1 MWKGDVCLELF
12 ISDLDGTLLNQYAQ
26 LSTTSRSIL
35 EGLLRQGLPFSVAS
49 ARTPFS
55 VLPLLEGLPL
65 RLPWVLMNGALLYN
79 PTEQSFPYTCPL
91 DQKDWTTLAAAEE
104 ELGVGGLLFTLE
116 EGRIRCHCAPS
127 APPPLQNYFDWV
139 LLQRYPV
146 LWNGFGQRKA
156 WELADIPL
164 LYGMYLDHR
173 PETLAQMAA
182 NLEEA
187 GLTVDF
193 YQDVYTSARWYLEVY
208 SARAS
213 KGAAVQELRRQYGV
227 SHIVGFGDG
236 CNDCSLFDA
245 CEEGYAV
252 SNACPEL
259 KQQATD
265 IIGSNVQDG
274 VAIYL
279 KERWKR
285 ETNSVGKPLLFEHSL
300 QMLGISP

>member
-1 MWKGDVCLELF
+1 MELF
-12 ISDLDGTLLNQYAQ
+12 ISDLDGTLLNQHAQ

-127 APPPLQNYFDWV
+127 APPPLQNYFDWAA
-139 LLQRYPV
+139 LRRYPV
-146 LWNGFGQRKA
+146 LWNGFGRRKA
-156 WELADIPL
+156 RELADIPL

-173 PETLAQMAA
+173 PDTLAQMAA
-182 NLEEA
+182 NLEAA

-208 SARAS
+208 SACAS
-213 KGAAVQELRRQYGV
+213 KGAAVRELRRRYGV
-227 SHIVGFGDG
+227 SHMVGFGDG
-236 CNDCSLFDA
+236 RNDCSLFAA
-245 CEEGYAV
+245 CEESYAV

-259 KQQATD
+259 KQQATG

-274 VAIYL
+274 VAVYL
-279 KERWKR
+279 KERWER
-285 ETNSVGKPLLFEHSL
+285 ETNSAGKPLLFKHGVQVS
-300 QMLGISP
+300 GVSP